1 MNFNLRCSS
10 CGKNYTSQEVLFNCQ
25 ECGDS
30 LDIIYDYEGVAK
42 NFSETAGRRERNMW
56 KYRELLP
63 IREISNIVTLGEGET
78 ELQQCTEL
86 AKTLKMKQLY
96 AKNEITN
103 PTGTYKDRAASLGIS
118 QVVEMGGD
126 TIVIA
131 CDANSAPATAA
142 YAAKASLTCYVLMAS
157 TTPPERLLQ
166 TQVFGA
172 RVIVAHGDINRSMD
186 IMAEISRRKGWP
198 NLTTAKIFNPYQAEG
213 SKTIAYEIC
222 EDLDWNVPDWV
233 IIPIGGGSLLTG
245 NWKGFKELYRMKQI
259 SKLPK
264 IAGIQAKGCAPIVKA
279 YREGKTPNEIIPWQN
294 PKTVAM
300 AIGVPLPLDGP
311 SCLTAIKE
319 SNGTA
324 VAVSDEETL
333 NSQMLL
339 AKSEGIFAEPT
350 GAVSLAGLRKLLK
363 KGMVDRKQ
371 TVVFEVTGTGLK
383 DFKTVASLY
392 KEFPRVQATTSEVE
406 RVMDGWSK
414 S

>member
-1 MNFNLRCSS
+1 
-10 CGKNYTSQEVLFNCQ
+10 
-25 ECGDS
+25 
-30 LDIIYDYEGVAK
+30 LDIVYDYEEVAK
-42 NFSETAGRRERNMW
+42 NFSKIAVRKEKNMW

-63 IREISNIVTLGEGET
+63 IREISNIVTLGEGGT
-78 ELQQCTEL
+78 ELHQCTEL

-96 AKNEITN
+96 AKNETTN
-103 PTGTYKDRAASLGIS
+103 PTGTYKDRAASVGIS

-126 TIVIA
+126 TIAIA

-142 YAAKASLTCYVLMAS
+142 YAAKAGLTCYALMAS

-166 TQVFGA
+166 TQMFGA
-172 RVIVAHGDINRSMD
+172 RVIVVRGDINRSMD
-186 IMAEISRRKGWP
+186 IMAEICRKKGWP

-213 SKTIAYEIC
+213 AKTIAYEIC

-233 IIPIGGGSLLTG
+233 IIPIGGGSLITA

-279 YREGKTPNEIIPWQN
+279 YREGKTHKEIIPWQN
-294 PKTVAM
+294 PKTVAI
-300 AIGVPLPLDGP
+300 AISVPLPLDSS

-324 VAVSDEETL
+324 ITVSDEEIL
-333 NSQMLL
+333 DSQMLL
-339 AKSEGIFAEPT
+339 AKTEGIFAEAT
-350 GAVSLAGLRKLLK
+350 GSVSLAGLRNLLR
-363 KGMVDRKQ
+363 KGIINTKQ

-392 KEFPRVQATTSEVE
+392 REPSSVQATTSEVE
-406 RVMDGWSK
+406 KAIDRWSEP
-414 S
+414 